1 MKTKDQIIFLNGL
14 IAQLKASR
22 STAMLGR
29 PDAEADA
36 RRMQG
41 YVMEELKKYQCEDDI
56 IEAINCI
63 DFSGMNYQE
72 PYNGSMSSMSGRRG
86 CSSQGEQAYYHS
98 MQNMIDILVGY
109 RDLLK
114 DKMDMP
120 MKMWTLIFSAVAAV
134 GTIATLLFTIF

>member
-1 MKTKDQIIFLNGL
+1 MNSKDQIKFLDSL

-86 CSSQGEQAYYHS
+86 CSLQGEQAYYHS

-109 RDLLK
+109 RDALK
-114 DKMDMP
+114 EEMEKP
-120 MKMWTLIFSAVAAV
+120 MKMWTLIFSAIAAV
-134 GTIATLLFTIF
+134 GTILSFIF

>member
-1 MKTKDQIIFLNGL
+1 MRTKDQIKFLNSL

-29 PDAEADA
+29 LDAEADA

-109 RDLLK
+109 RDVLK
-114 DKMDMP
+114 EKIEKP
-120 MKMWTLIFSAVAAV
+120 MKIWTLIFSAIAAV
-134 GTIATLLFTIF
+134 GAILSFIF

>member
-1 MKTKDQIIFLNGL
+1 MKTKDQIKFLNSL

-29 PDAEADA
+29 LDAEADA

-41 YVMEELKKYQCEDDI
+41 YIMEELKKYQCEDDI

-109 RDLLK
+109 RDVLK
-114 DKMDMP
+114 EKIEKP
-120 MKMWTLIFSAVAAV
+120 MKLWTLIFSAIAAV
-134 GTIATLLFTIF
+134 GAILSFIF